1 MENQKTTY
9 IFRFRGYEPKFVQRR
24 GESYIDYELMYYNE
38 QKEMKEDEFNDY
50 ILECQRSDSKRKL
63 IDWIKK

>member
-1 MENQKTTY
+1 MENEKTTY

-38 QKEMKEDEFNDY
+38 QKEMTEDEFNDY
-50 ILECQRSDSKRKL
+50 VLQCQRSDSKRKL
-63 IDWIKK
+63 IDWIKQ